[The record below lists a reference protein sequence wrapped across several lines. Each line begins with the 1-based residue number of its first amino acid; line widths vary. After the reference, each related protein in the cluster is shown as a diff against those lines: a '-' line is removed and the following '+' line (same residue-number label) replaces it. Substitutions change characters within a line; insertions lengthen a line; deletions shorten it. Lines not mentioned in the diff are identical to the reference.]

1 MQQKVEGSMTEINVS
16 GKVAIVTGG
25 SRGIGAEIAHTLA
38 RAGARVVVA
47 SRKQEGVERTATA
60 IRAAGGEALPIV
72 CHTGYREQVQGLVT
86 QTLETWGRVDIV
98 VNNAATNVH
107 VGSILDTDEGMWDK
121 ILQVNLKG
129 YFWLAQAAVPH
140 FRAQGGGKII
150 NIASIGGIVPGP
162 YAGLYSIA
170 KAGVISLT
178 MALAQE
184 LGGENIQ
191 SNAIAPGVIATPF
204 SAPLQQDEG
213 IRQRILA
220 RSGRIGEPSDVAHAA
235 LFLAS
240 PLSDYINGIVLTV
253 DGGTMVSPR
262 L

>member
-1 MQQKVEGSMTEINVS
+1 MTEINVS

-25 SRGIGAEIAHTLA
+25 SRGIGAEIARTLA
-38 RAGARVVVA
+38 RAGAKVVVA
-47 SRKQEGVERTATA
+47 SRKAEGLERTVAE
-60 IRAAGGEALPIV
+60 IRMEGGEAIALT
-72 CHTGYREQVQGLVT
+72 CHTGYREKVQALVART
-86 QTLETWGRVDIV
+86 MEAWGRVDIA

-107 VGSILDTDEGMWDK
+107 VGSILDTDEAMWNK

-129 YFWLAQAAVPH
+129 YFWLAQAVVPH

-150 NIASIGGIVPGP
+150 NIASIGGLIPGP
-162 YAGLYSIA
+162 YAGLYSIS

-184 LGGENIQ
+184 LGGDNIQ
-191 SNAIAPGVIATPF
+191 TNAIAPGVIETQF
-204 SAPLQQDEG
+204 SAPLQQNEG
-213 IRQRILA
+213 IRQRIMA
-220 RSGRIGEPSDVAHAA
+220 RSGRLGQPNDVANAA

-240 PLSDYINGIVLTV
+240 SLSDYINGVVLTV

>member
-1 MQQKVEGSMTEINVS
+1 MTEITVS

-25 SRGIGAEIAHTLA
+25 SRGIGAEIARTLA
-38 RAGARVVVA
+38 RAGAKVVVA
-47 SRKQEGVERTATA
+47 SRKAAELERTVSE
-60 IRAAGGEALPIV
+60 IRAAEGEVIGVP
-72 CHTGYREQVQGLVT
+72 CHTGYRDQVQALVART
-86 QTLETWGRVDIV
+86 IDEWGRIDIA

-107 VGSILDTDEGMWDK
+107 VGSILDTDEAMWDK

-129 YFWLAQAAVPH
+129 YFWLAQAVVPH
-140 FRAQGGGKII
+140 FRAQGGGKIV
-150 NIASIGGIVPGP
+150 NIASIGGIIPGP
-162 YAGLYSIA
+162 YAGLYSIS

-184 LGGENIQ
+184 LGGDNIQ
-191 SNAIAPGVIATPF
+191 TNAIAPGVIETPF
-204 SAPLQQDEG
+204 SAPLQQNEG

-220 RSGRIGEPSDVAHAA
+220 RSGRLGQPNDVANAA

-240 PLSDYINGIVLTV
+240 SLSDYMNGVVLTV